1 MARRAWDGDWWTPKI
16 RDFLLFLG
24 GFLGG
29 AYETIVEQVDRPAL
43 LALFGGMLGLPLFL
57 KRDAKEQTDDAQ
69 STPEEERGDE

>member
-1 MARRAWDGDWWTPKI
+1 VARKAWNADWWTPRF

-24 GFLGG
+24 GFLGS

-57 KRDAKEQTDDAQ
+57 RKDEKEQSDDDP
-69 STPEEERGDE
+69 STPEKERTGG